1 MKKIFKTLI
10 LLLLVTFSL
19 VGCTQKQFDGK
30 WNFKDIS
37 DIEIAPNV
45 SASDIEYYKEHYG
58 VEDNAAL
65 EDAVLAAYKE
75 EGLFAPSY
83 INFSG
88 KYTYTYDVAMDREA
102 TWVFFKTS
110 ENEGFLSFYTEID
123 SSEGNP
129 DPEIFPSLVY
139 NSETNSMYMTYKY
152 ADFMVTI
159 EFVK

>member
-45 SASDIEYYKEHYG
+45 SASDIESYKEYYG
-58 VEDNAAL
+58 VEDNDAL
-65 EDAVLAAYKE
+65 EAAVLAAYKE
-75 EGLFAPSY
+75 EGLFTPSY

-88 KYTYTYDVAMDREA
+88 KNTYTYDVALDREA
-102 TWVFFKTS
+102 TWVFFQTS

-159 EFVK
+159 ELVR